1 MTTGIFNCA
10 AIREY
15 AERVRAAPVLVGREQ
30 IALIEWLEI
39 LDGKETIQVDE
50 EQLARYFDLQQYF
63 PFRLLPWEKFC
74 FALHCCTYRP
84 NGRPR
89 FPILFILVGRGAG
102 KNGYLSFENFALLT
116 PVNGIPAYNI
126 DDFATSEEQ
135 AKTSFE
141 EVRTQVLEANEAKM
155 HRKFDWTKESITNKA
170 TGSTWKYHTR
180 APGTKDGGR
189 PGKVNFDEF
198 HAYENTKLIDVAVTG
213 LGKVPHPRRTIVTT
227 QGDVRDGPLDTT
239 LKKAL
244 AILAGEKEDG
254 GMLPFIC
261 RLDSDDEAKE
271 PKNWHKANPSLQYFG
286 DLMDEIMLEYA
297 EWLDDPVGHPGFM
310 TKRMNRPQGDK
321 DAEVTS
327 WEHVKATARDVPDLT
342 GKPCVWGIDY
352 ASTSDFMAA
361 GLLFLVDGT
370 YYWITHTWV
379 CKHSKDLHRIQYPLA
394 EAEQR
399 GHLTFVDEPDME
411 PSLVVDWLQEQRKKY
426 KFIYGAIDHY
436 RFTLMGKYLKAAG
449 FIPQKGKEDG
459 NYKLT
464 YLPEQSAIAPSLK
477 KAFNADAIIWG
488 ENSLMRWYVGN
499 TKQVVDKKGNVTF
512 EKIEPKSRKTDGFMA
527 FVAAFIVSDRL
538 EPYQQQRP
546 KNLGVYTYG

>member
-1 MTTGIFNCA
+1 MNKQQRDYEKA
-10 AIREY
+10 KQAKRRAEMKMEAREKSF
-15 AERVRAAPVLVGREQ
+15 L
-30 IALIEWLEI
+30 
-39 LDGKETIQVDE
+39 K
-50 EQLARYFDLQQYF
+50 
-63 PFRLLPWEKFC
+63 
-74 FALHCCTYRP
+74 
-84 NGRPR
+84 
-89 FPILFILVGRGAG
+89 GRGLMDSEGTEADSLY
-102 KNGYLSFENFALLT
+102 KIEDEALFDMACKEFESL
-116 PVNGIPAYNI
+116 PG
-126 DDFATSEEQ
+126 
-135 AKTSFE
+135 
-141 EVRTQVLEANEAKM
+141 
-155 HRKFDWTKESITNKA
+155 ITNKA

-239 LKKAL
+239 LEKAL

-327 WEHVKATARDVPDLT
+327 WDHVKATAREVPDLT

-399 GHLTFVDEPDME
+399 GHLTFIDEPDME

-546 KNLGVYTYG
+546 RNLGVYTYG